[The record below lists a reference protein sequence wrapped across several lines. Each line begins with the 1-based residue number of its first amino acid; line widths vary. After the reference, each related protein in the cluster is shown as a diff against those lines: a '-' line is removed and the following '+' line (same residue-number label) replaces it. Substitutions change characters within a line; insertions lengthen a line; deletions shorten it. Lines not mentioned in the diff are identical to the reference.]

1 MKTVI
6 NGKVYDTD
14 TMTTLVSNSTY
25 HNGNYSGQ
33 SSICKTP
40 GGCYCYVTESN
51 GQDLY
56 RRNSIEAV
64 AKDQITEYIDGWRL
78 DDEELNAL
86 LEEGIVKPA

>member
-14 TMTTLVSNSTY
+14 TMTTLVSNKAY

-56 RRNSIEAV
+56 RRNSIQALT
-64 AKDQITEYIDGWRL
+64 KDQITEYIDGWQL
-78 DDEELNAL
+78 NDEELKTL
-86 LEEGIVKPA
+86 LEEDIVEPA

>member
-14 TMTTLVSNSTY
+14 TMTTLVSKSAY
-25 HNGNYSGQ
+25 HNGNYSGK

-40 GGCYCYVTESN
+40 GGRYCYVTESN

-56 RRNSIEAV
+56 RENCIEAIT
-64 AKDQITEYIDGWRL
+64 KDQIPEYIGGWRL
-78 DDEELNAL
+78 TDEELNAL
-86 LEEGIVKPA
+86 LEEGLVEQA